1 MRSRLE
7 GLLVSSGSSDAPT
20 ASPADK
26 FPLAAYAPYKDS
38 SYPWNPNGSG
48 ISDLDIRIPIF
59 YLEESL
65 RASAYSSALQN
76 RQQVLHRPSCPQ
88 ACRSFI
94 ITRERSS
101 GQPGR
106 NKEGREVC
114 CKLQS
119 VASIEIG
126 AEYGIQSCMTTVT
139 DSVAGCMQGYRGA
152 LHVASLDATMWAE
165 GNAPSCIQAA
175 TCLPLG
181 VSQTFAMNA
190 RALHNT
196 EFAGN
201 YSSGP

>member
-1 MRSRLE
+1 MRSRVE

-48 ISDLDIRIPIF
+48 ISDLDMRIPIF

-76 RQQVLHRPSCPQ
+76 RQQVPHWPSCPQ
-88 ACRSFI
+88 ACRSFN

-106 NKEGREVC
+106 NEEGREEC

-119 VASIEIG
+119 VASIEVG
-126 AEYGIQSCMTTVT
+126 AE
-139 DSVAGCMQGYRGA
+139 
-152 LHVASLDATMWAE
+152 
-165 GNAPSCIQAA
+165 
-175 TCLPLG
+175 
-181 VSQTFAMNA
+181 
-190 RALHNT
+190 
-196 EFAGN
+196 
-201 YSSGP
+201 